1 MNDRTEVAIV
11 AAMEREIAP
20 LIRGWEMILG
30 PHYRFFERGN
40 VIVLAGGIGPKAA
53 RAAADTVLTFRQ
65 PSLIISAGFAGALR
79 ESMSVGTVIVPTKVL
94 AAGNEQTIRIEGG
107 GEGTLV
113 SVGSIADPVV
123 KHDLA
128 AKYAADAVDMEAA
141 AVAEVA
147 RARGVRFAAVK
158 AISDSARFEL
168 PPLSRFIDAGGE
180 FQTMRFVAHV
190 AIRPALWPALGKL
203 KRNADKAANALC
215 AYLARIQRAADVDQL
230 FMGAR
235 ASY

>member
-1 MNDRTEVAIV
+1 MTDRTEVAII

-30 PHYRFFERGN
+30 PRYRFFEHGN
-40 VIVLAGGIGPKAA
+40 VIAFAGGIGPEAA

-79 ESMSVGTVIVPTKVL
+79 ESMPVGTVVVPTKVL
-94 AAGNEQTIRIEGG
+94 AAGNEQTFRIEG

-113 SVGSIADPVV
+113 SVDSIVDPAE
-123 KHDLA
+123 KRNLA
-128 AKYAADAVDMEAA
+128 TKYAADVVDMEAA

-147 RARGVRFAAVK
+147 RNRGVRFAAVK
-158 AISDSARFEL
+158 AVSDSARFEL
-168 PPLSRFIDAGGE
+168 PPLSRFIDADGE

-190 AIRPALWPALGKL
+190 AFRPPLWPALGRL
-203 KRNADKAANALC
+203 KRNAEKAAKALC
-215 AYLARIQRAADVDQL
+215 AYLTRIQRAADVDQL
-230 FMGAR
+230 FVGDR
-235 ASY
+235 VTH